1 MTLSLHERIRTD
13 IETGILSGKLAPDQ
27 RIPVEHELMEVY
39 GCSRMTVNKALSA
52 LVAAGLIDRRKRAG
66 SFVARPKVD
75 SMVLDVPDLAA
86 EVAKRG
92 GVYGYRLLVR
102 KVRAPDRDKS
112 EEQALAGSGKLLQID
127 GIHLAD
133 GVPLAVER
141 RLISLSAVPTIEEID
156 PEVESPGSWLLRHV
170 PWTEAETRISA
181 VAAKGETGTLLGVDA
196 ATPCLLVER
205 QTWRGKE
212 RVTSV
217 QQYFLGDQYSLV
229 ARFGHGV
236 PAK

>member
-13 IETGILSGKLAPDQ
+13 IEAGILSGKLAPDQ
-27 RIPVEHELMEVY
+27 RIPVEHELMQTY

-92 GVYGYRLLVR
+92 GVYRYRLLTR
-102 KVRAPDRDKS
+102 MVRAPDRDNS
-112 EEQALAGSGKLLQID
+112 EERALAGTGRLLQID
-127 GIHLAD
+127 GVHLAD

-141 RLISLSAVPTIEEID
+141 RLISLNAVPAIEEID
-156 PEVESPGSWLLRHV
+156 PEVESPGGWLLRHV

-181 VAAKGETGTLLGVDA
+181 VSAEGETAALLGVDPT
-196 ATPCLLVER
+196 TPCLLVER

-217 QQYFLGDQYSLV
+217 QQCFLGDQYSLV